1 MRKFSVAVVGV
12 VLAAV
17 VAACGGSDDT
27 ADGRQGDRERAS
39 SRARSAS
46 GSWIRARRRSRTSSS
61 STEPTSQAAHPG
73 TKIDIQ
79 FVPWAQAHDKFVT
92 AMAGGKVP
100 DVAEM
105 GTTWTPE
112 FADQGGLVEQPKI
125 SKGDYVSSLVDAATL
140 NGKVYGKPWYAGAR
154 ALIYRKDMLEKAG
167 VEPPTTWDETMAAA
181 KAIKSKVGGGVYPV
195 SFTGLSEHMYLPTI
209 WQAGGQ
215 IATQDGETWKSA
227 LNSPEAAKALDYYA
241 SFYKDGL
248 DPKAAVGWEEPDA
261 QTAFANGDVA
271 MLIAG
276 GWTYNSI
283 IATKP
288 DLEKKIGT
296 ALTPAGP
303 SGKNT
308 AFAGGIAPRAVPG
321 VQEQGPGRGVHRLHA
336 RAGPAEQVHG
346 RDRLPAGHHRRH
358 QGVGLSRGS
367 AAQAVRRAAAR
378 SLRGLPAVAE
388 VGRTGGRE
396 HLRRRDPEGD
406 EGPGDRR
413 SRPWPSWP
421 RRWTR
426 SSQGE
431 EPGRSSVRDPPR
443 APGIPERG
451 HALSSAPAAVSAGR
465 SERLAAAGGVAAARW
480 RGHHAGALLLPAMVI
495 IVGLVGYPLVRTV
508 YLSFTDTGLGERST
522 AGRRGSAWTT
532 TRRSSPTSTCGRPW
546 STRSSS
552 GRCA

>member
-17 VAACGGSDDT
+17 VAACGGSDDQQTGDKAT
-27 ADGRQGDRERAS
+27 ASDKL
-39 SRARSAS
+39 S
-46 GSWIRARRRSRTSSS
+46 GSISVWIMDPGSPKIQDVVKQYGTDFA
-61 STEPTSQAAHPG
+61 AAHPG

-92 AMAGGKVP
+92 AIAGGKVP

-215 IATQDGETWKSA
+215 IATQDGDTWKSA
-227 LNSPEAAKALDYYA
+227 LNSPEAAKALEYYA

-261 QTAFANGDVA
+261 QTAFINGDVA

-283 IATKP
+283 IDTKP
-288 DLEKKIGT
+288 ALKDKIGT
-296 ALTPAGP
+296 ALEPAGP
-303 SGKNT
+303 SGKDT
-308 AFAGGIAPRAVPG
+308 AFAGGSHLVQFQESKNKDLGAAFVDFMLEPTELNKFTSAVGFLPG
-321 VQEQGPGRGVHRLHA
+321 TTEGIKASGYLDDPVRKPF
-336 RAGPAEQVHG
+336 AEQLLDHSAVYPPSPKWG
-346 RDRLPAGHHRRH
+346 
-358 QGVGLSRGS
+358 GLEG
-367 AAQAVRRAAAR
+367 ANIFDGQVQKVMKGQAT
-378 SLRGLPAVAE
+378 PQQAVAE
-388 VGRTGGRE
+388 
-396 HLRRRDPEGD
+396 LAKKMD
-406 EGPGDRR
+406 E
-413 SRPWPSWP
+413 
-421 RRWTR
+421 
-426 SSQGE
+426 E
-431 EPGRSSVRDPPR
+431 F
-443 APGIPERG
+443 
-451 HALSSAPAAVSAGR
+451 AG
-465 SERLAAAGGVAAARW
+465 
-480 RGHHAGALLLPAMVI
+480 
-495 IVGLVGYPLVRTV
+495 
-508 YLSFTDTGLGERST
+508 
-522 AGRRGSAWTT
+522 
-532 TRRSSPTSTCGRPW
+532 
-546 STRSSS
+546 
-552 GRCA
+552 

>member
-1 MRKFSVAVVGV
+1 
-12 VLAAV
+12 
-17 VAACGGSDDT
+17 
-27 ADGRQGDRERAS
+27 
-39 SRARSAS
+39 
-46 GSWIRARRRSRTSSS
+46 
-61 STEPTSQAAHPG
+61 
-73 TKIDIQ
+73 
-79 FVPWAQAHDKFVT
+79 
-92 AMAGGKVP
+92 VP

-288 DLEKKIGT
+288 ELEKKMGT

-303 SGKNT
+303 SGQNT
-308 AFAGGIAPRAVPG
+308 AFAGGSHLVQFQESKNKDLGAAFIDFMLEPAQLNKFTGEIGFLPG
-321 VQEQGPGRGVHRLHA
+321 TTDGIKASGYLEDPQRKPF
-336 RAGPAEQVHG
+336 AEQLLEHSAVYPPSPKWG
-346 RDRLPAGHHRRH
+346 
-358 QGVGLSRGS
+358 GLEG
-367 AAQAVRRAAAR
+367 ANIFDGEIQKVMKGQAT
-378 SLRGLPAVAE
+378 GQEAVAE
-388 VGRTGGRE
+388 
-396 HLRRRDPEGD
+396 LAKKMD
-406 EGPGDRR
+406 E
-413 SRPWPSWP
+413 
-421 RRWTR
+421 
-426 SSQGE
+426 E
-431 EPGRSSVRDPPR
+431 F
-443 APGIPERG
+443 
-451 HALSSAPAAVSAGR
+451 AG
-465 SERLAAAGGVAAARW
+465 
-480 RGHHAGALLLPAMVI
+480 
-495 IVGLVGYPLVRTV
+495 
-508 YLSFTDTGLGERST
+508 
-522 AGRRGSAWTT
+522 
-532 TRRSSPTSTCGRPW
+532 
-546 STRSSS
+546 
-552 GRCA
+552 